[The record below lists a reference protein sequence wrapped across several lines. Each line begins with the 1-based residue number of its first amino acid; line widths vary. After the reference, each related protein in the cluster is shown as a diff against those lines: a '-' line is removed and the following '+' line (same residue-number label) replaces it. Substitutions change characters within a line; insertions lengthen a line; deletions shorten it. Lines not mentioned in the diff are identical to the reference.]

1 MMDQV
6 LPWDEWLAVI
16 EPFYYH
22 NTQGRPAVGLETM
35 LRMYLVQCWFN
46 LSDEGCE
53 DAVCDWM
60 SVRRFMGL
68 DAGRDKAPDA
78 TTLCQF
84 RHLLEK
90 HQLGQRLLAEQ
101 NRVFEAKGL
110 IIRGGT
116 VVDATI
122 IAAPSSTKNRS
133 RARDPEMRQTRK
145 GNQFYFG
152 MKAHTGVG
160 ARDGYVHSLTLTAA
174 NESDIS
180 QAVHLI
186 RADDQV
192 VWADAGYVGVG
203 KRDEITADEHLAAV
217 DYRVARR
224 RGKVKTLPEFDQR
237 LESRKACVRAIVEH
251 PFLILKREFGYVK
264 TRYKGLA
271 KNAERLAML
280 FASANLLMRA
290 RAVRL
295 GSLA

>member
-6 LPWDEWLAVI
+6 LPWREWLAVI

-22 NTQGRPAVGLETM
+22 NTKGRPAVGLETM

-46 LSDEGCE
+46 LSDEACE

-90 HQLGQRLLAEQ
+90 HQLGQALLAEQ

-110 IIRGGT
+110 VVRGGT

-122 IAAPSSTKNRS
+122 VAAPSSTKNRD
-133 RARDPEMRQTRK
+133 RARDPEMRQTKK
-145 GNQFYFG
+145 GNQYYFG
-152 MKAHTGVG
+152 LKAHIGVG
-160 ARDGYVHSLTLTAA
+160 ARDGYVHSLTVTAA
-174 NESDIS
+174 NESDVC
-180 QAVHLI
+180 QAVNLI
-186 RADDQV
+186 RGDDEV
-192 VWADAGYVGVG
+192 VWADAGYVGLG
-203 KRDEITADEHLAAV
+203 KRDEILDDEHLAQV
-217 DYRVARR
+217 DYRVGMRKSKLA
-224 RGKVKTLPEFDQR
+224 GLNWFDR
-237 LESRKACVRAIVEH
+237 ALESAKASVRAIVEH

-271 KNAERLAML
+271 KNTERVAVL
-280 FASANLLMRA
+280 FASSNLLMRA
-290 RAVRL
+290 RALRL